1 MKVRIY
7 KSPDGNG
14 KYLNKTGQF
23 LEKAQ
28 KGKIVKDVLK
38 YGKQLVMNFD
48 EADIIK
54 HRSAELAKAIDKFNK
69 AERAAG
75 AIKYGEGIKKA
86 VTTSSKIY
94 VKNPSYYQQLLDNT
108 NNLSPSTRQFHND
121 VLKSVN
127 NSKGMVSQKQY
138 NILKNIENGTFN
150 KYQLGGTPEN
160 NQQFQGSNS
169 SQKEASLILASVYNA
184 IKKGQSPEDVYDAL
198 LARKMDSKQA
208 TQIVTSVVDYMIE
221 NDEYTDE
228 DAENNKKAREE
239 EEQKYEDPNQAIEQ
253 QKDEE
258 AENQM
263 NQYNEQSL
271 EVANDTSAIEQE
283 EEDAANSSQ
292 DYLGFQYGGALG
304 QAVKNQEQ
312 EDEDEEDLTDE
323 EEIIDEDQNYIKEEN
338 ENFTSE
344 LEKLIANSLGTQNID
359 YSNIGEYAIP
369 YQPIIETG
377 DYFENNDYENND
389 LNFTEEYAK
398 YGGSSK
404 KRFSKNVF
412 NLLKKEEGGVQN
424 NLEDTKKE
432 SLTKAKQTDDLQDSV
447 KKTLTDFVGAIGMT
461 SKKFKMD
468 EWFKKMKEVN
478 DPMLEQILNPQAQND
493 PIQDQNQQAAQML
506 GTQNSTSSISENQQD
521 SMAYGGESSFSQ
533 YQKGGRFKRAVQKYF
548 PGEILGSPKK
558 SRNVVTRVYN
568 PKTGQMVNLPTGDS
582 KFDRVEVTKRNW
594 LHQPKKYTVYYKNGN
609 VSDIAPLVDSR
620 NPVLNNQS
628 QRSNVDGLNLNSKIA
643 IRKGEL
649 GNKINN
655 WKLKR
660 QGLDEYGNRPG
671 DDQGAI
677 YNDGRLT
684 KDREGNWYDR
694 NNAVIPGKKRPSEVP
709 GYYDNNQSNTNEPMS
724 NVEML
729 KKQGKIWDEKLNKWV
744 DGNIPSKMPLLPVG
758 QIDRKPT
765 KIISE
770 SSNNNQYN
778 WPGYI
783 DYNQDWIG
791 NSQKLKEKD
800 QESSNAWSDNI
811 SLPEDPANYGYMLD
825 HKTGE
830 IIKNPKGISDNERG
844 LVWSGQYNNPDTS
857 IDESMIWSNPASQEE
872 FYADPGKYDWNDSYI
887 VKNPDGTESS
897 VRGFNSNWMSSESSP
912 YKKNQDELWEE
923 VMNTED
929 NYEQY
934 IAEMPKHI
942 RKKYYKELNEQAG
955 WELVA
960 SDGSVSDYSGVGNKI
975 NEIEKRN
982 SPYRYAPKQVPILK
996 QYGGSLNKFLPKKV
1010 VGGPPPCGLG
1020 ETLDPNTNK
1029 CVANPVF
1036 NDQTF
1041 AAPNT
1046 PIDPSITAS
1055 NSGTPVIGAPINNFY
1070 ANQNSFNKPNE
1081 VNVDPS
1087 LDPNIISRLPT
1098 VSTMD
1103 AFNNSFK
1110 KKPTGDEQIAID
1122 VEKQNNKEKLTFGKN
1137 NTGVNEARIQTFNAG
1152 VDIADSIKRGIETN
1166 KAQNE
1171 MYENFS
1177 SNNLYASDPS
1187 RDRGNYDTNSGLFK
1201 PDEQGEMQFSQY
1213 GGYIDEEEYYDPY
1226 LEEDEEDELTYAK
1239 GGEKITYMSED
1250 QIRAFMAAGG
1260 QVEFL

>member
-14 KYLNKTGQF
+14 KYLNKTSQF

-28 KGKIVKDVLK
+28 KGGAIKKVI
-38 YGKQLVMNFD
+38 QLALDFD
-48 EADIIK
+48 KADEIQKAINI
-54 HRSAELAKAIDKFNK
+54 AKAIDKNNELAK
-69 AERAAG
+69 AAG

-86 VTTSSKIY
+86 TTASSKIH

-127 NSKGMVSQKQY
+127 DSKGMVSQKQY

-150 KYQLGGTPEN
+150 KYQFGGTPEN

-198 LARKMDSKQA
+198 IARKMDSKQA

-312 EDEDEEDLTDE
+312 EDENEEDLTDE
-323 EEIIDEDQNYIKEEN
+323 EEVIDEDQNYIKEEN

-344 LEKLIANSLGTQNID
+344 LEKLIANSPGTQNID

-447 KKTLTDFVGAIGMT
+447 KKTLTDFVGAVGMT

-478 DPMLEQILNPQAQND
+478 DPMLEQILNLQAQND

-521 SMAYGGESSFSQ
+521 FMAYGGVSTYPQF
-533 YQKGGRFKRAVQKYF
+533 KPGGRFRKAVEKYF
-548 PGEILGSPKK
+548 PGNILNSPNP
-558 SRNVVTRVYN
+558 SRNVITKVYN
-568 PKTGQMVNLPTGDS
+568 PRTGQMVNLPTGDS
-582 KFDRVEVTKRNW
+582 VFDRVEVTKRNW
-594 LHQPKKYTVYYKNGN
+594 LHKPKKYTVYYNNKN
-609 VSDIAPLVDSR
+609 APTHLNPDSKYTPNATQLVDSR
-620 NPVLNNQS
+620 NPSLTNQS
-628 QRSNVDGLNLNSKIA
+628 KKSNVDGLGLQARMA
-643 IRKGEL
+643 INKGE
-649 GNKINN
+649 
-655 WKLKR
+655 R
-660 QGLDEYGNRPG
+660 QNERNSRRLERKGLDEYGNLIG
-671 DDQGAI
+671 VNNQGEI
-677 YNDGRLT
+677 LDEDGRLT
-684 KDREGNWYDR
+684 RDSEGNWYDR
-694 NNAVIPGKKRPSEVP
+694 NDDIIPNKQSPSEVP
-709 GYYDNNQSNTNEPMS
+709 GYYDYLYKDIN
-724 NVEML
+724 
-729 KKQGKIWDEKLNKWV
+729 ILN
-744 DGNIPSKMPLLPVG
+744 G
-758 QIDRKPT
+758 
-765 KIISE
+765 
-770 SSNNNQYN
+770 
-778 WPGYI
+778 
-783 DYNQDWIG
+783 DYNNDG
-791 NSQKLKEKD
+791 YVDALDFAYS
-800 QESSNAWSDNI
+800 
-811 SLPEDPANYGYMLD
+811 PEN
-825 HKTGE
+825 
-830 IIKNPKGISDNERG
+830 
-844 LVWSGQYNNPDTS
+844 
-857 IDESMIWSNPASQEE
+857 
-872 FYADPGKYDWNDSYI
+872 
-887 VKNPDGTESS
+887 
-897 VRGFNSNWMSSESSP
+897 
-912 YKKNQDELWEE
+912 
-923 VMNTED
+923 
-929 NYEQY
+929 
-934 IAEMPKHI
+934 
-942 RKKYYKELNEQAG
+942 
-955 WELVA
+955 
-960 SDGSVSDYSGVGNKI
+960 
-975 NEIEKRN
+975 
-982 SPYRYAPKQVPILK
+982 K

-1010 VGGPPPCGLG
+1010 VGGPLPCSPG

-1046 PIDPSITAS
+1046 PIDPSIAAS
-1055 NSGTPVIGAPINNFY
+1055 NSNTQVTGAPVNNFY
-1070 ANQNSFNKPNE
+1070 ANQDSFNKPNE

-1087 LDPNIISRLPT
+1087 LDPNIIPKLPI
-1098 VSTMD
+1098 
-1103 AFNNSFK
+1103 NSVKDYFK
-1110 KKPTGDEQIAID
+1110 PKIPIPNASDQTAVD
-1122 VEKQNNKEKLTFGKN
+1122 VENKKNKEKLAFGSKADTSVSEGRLQTF
-1137 NTGVNEARIQTFNAG
+1137 NTGV
-1152 VDIADSIKRGIETN
+1152 DIIDSIRRGIETG

-1171 MYENFS
+1171 MYENLN

-1187 RDRGNYDTNSGLFK
+1187 RDRGDYDTNSGLYR
-1201 PDEQGEMQFSQY
+1201 PDEQGQMWNSRSKQF
-1213 GGYIDEEEYYDPY
+1213 GGYIDEEEYEPY
-1226 LEEDEEDELTYAK
+1226 IEEDEEDELTYAK